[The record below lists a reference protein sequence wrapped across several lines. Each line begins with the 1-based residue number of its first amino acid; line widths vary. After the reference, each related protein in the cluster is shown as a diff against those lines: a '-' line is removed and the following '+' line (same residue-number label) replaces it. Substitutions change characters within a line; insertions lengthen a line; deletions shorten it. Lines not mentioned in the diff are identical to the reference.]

1 MKRNFVLSLVSL
13 GLIFSQM
20 PKASA
25 ALLTSYQFNGNGNW
39 SIDGVGSNNTPV
51 GLLNAIVPTG
61 STIEKAFLYSTTYRY
76 TYVNP
81 FLPIVNFDGTVY
93 TGSSWTDLGFASTC
107 CSLKAFRA
115 DVTSQVAAKVLG
127 GSASPFSFT
136 VNEDPSLNSL
146 IDGEVL
152 AIIYSNPAET
162 YRTIAFL
169 DGNTAA
175 SGDTTTVNFS
185 NPLTSAQLAN
195 QDFDAR
201 LSLGIGYSYQNGS
214 DQYSTVDVN
223 SQRLTS
229 SAGGSDD
236 GTPENGGLV
245 TVGGIGDNPT
255 NPTNPNGVPSS
266 NFSVAPRIDDELY
279 TLNSFL
285 HAGDTKIKI
294 DTTNPS
300 YNDNIF
306 FLGLNITAEA
316 GVNQPAPKQTPES
329 SSWLS
334 LLALGG
340 LGVSAT
346 LKRQKSHKL
355 A

>member
-61 STIEKAFLYSTTYRY
+61 STIEKAFLYSTTWI
-76 TYVNP
+76 NSS

-93 TGSSWTDLGFASTC
+93 TGSSWTDLGLASTC

-175 SGDTTTVNFS
+175 SGDTTTVNFA

-195 QDFDAR
+195 PGFDAR
-201 LSLGIGYSYQNGS
+201 LSLGIGFSYQQNGS

-223 SQRLTS
+223 GQRLTS

-245 TVGGIGDNPT
+245 TVGGIGDNPD
-255 NPTNPNGVPSS
+255 NPTNPNAVPSS

-285 HAGDTKIKI
+285 HAGDTTIKI

-300 YNDNIF
+300 FDDNIF

-316 GVNQPAPKQTPES
+316 GVNQPAPTKTPES

-346 LKRQKSHKL
+346 LKRQKSPKL

>member
-1 MKRNFVLSLVSL
+1 
-13 GLIFSQM
+13 M

-61 STIEKAFLYSTTYRY
+61 STIEKAFLYSTTY
-76 TYVNP
+76 NNINSSA
-81 FLPIVNFDGTVY
+81 PIVNFDGTVY
-93 TGSSWTDLGFASTC
+93 TESSWTDLGFASTANY
-107 CSLKAFRA
+107 LKAYRT
-115 DVTSQVAAKVLG
+115 DVTSQVLAKVLG

-136 VNEDPSLNSL
+136 INEFPNSYT
-146 IDGEVL
+146 DGEVL

-175 SGDTTTVNFS
+175 SGDTTTVNFT
-185 NPLTSAQLAN
+185 NPLTSTQLAN
-195 QDFDAR
+195 PGFDAR
-201 LSLGIGYSYQNGS
+201 LSLGIGFSYQQNGS
-214 DQYSTVDVN
+214 NQYSTVDVN
-223 SQRLTS
+223 GQRLTS

-245 TVGGIGDNPT
+245 TVGGIGDNPA
-255 NPTNPNGVPSS
+255 NPTDPNAIPSS
-266 NFSVAPRIDDELY
+266 NPSAGSRIDDELY
-279 TLNSFL
+279 TLNPFL

-316 GVNQPAPKQTPES
+316 GVNQPAPAKTPES
-329 SSWLS
+329 SSVLS

-346 LKRQKSHKL
+346 LKRKKSRKF